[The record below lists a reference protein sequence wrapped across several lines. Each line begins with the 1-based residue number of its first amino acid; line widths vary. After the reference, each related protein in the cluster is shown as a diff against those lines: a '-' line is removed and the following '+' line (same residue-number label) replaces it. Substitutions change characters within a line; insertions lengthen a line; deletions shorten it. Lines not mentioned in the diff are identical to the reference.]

1 MTVVLDV
8 HVLAAGLLDPDSL
21 AGRAVDLLRGGRLRL
36 AADDRVLR
44 EYAAVLGRPW
54 FTERLGTAGRDRI
67 LAFLRSDS
75 LRCVATQAVSGTGLP
90 DPRDACYAE
99 TALAADVPLVTDDFR
114 RFPAERCGRT
124 RVFSLIRFLE
134 EAHRPV

>member
-8 HVLAAGLLDPDSL
+8 HILAAGLLDPEGM

-44 EYAAVLGRPW
+44 EYTAVLGRPW
-54 FTERLGTAGRDRI
+54 FTERLGATGRDRI
-67 LAFLRSDS
+67 LAFLRADA
-75 LRCVATQAVSGTGLP
+75 LRCVATQAVRGLP

-99 TALAADVPLVTDDFR
+99 SALAADVPLVTDDFR